1 VRASAARRATA
12 GQAELEFAARAFTAV
27 VGVRGSDRAALARSA
42 AGPAGSRGRPALV
55 GGTGRVLLLPWLT
68 VEQNL
73 TLRARLGSW
82 LGARLGSR
90 PRLGLGGR
98 RANPPAPAAART
110 SVRALLDLAGLA
122 GRAGQ
127 RAGRLSRDER
137 RRVAM
142 VGALTS
148 RPGVIFAEDPTA
160 ALGDEA
166 GQRLLALLRH
176 LVDEEGRTVVMAT
189 QDPAAA
195 CHADRVVFL
204 AGGRVATSMTDLN
217 APAVA
222 RVMADLARELA
233 LAATAAR

>member
-1 VRASAARRATA
+1 MRASAARRATA
-12 GQAELEFAARAFTAV
+12 GQPGLEFAAGSFTAV
-27 VGVRGSDRAALARSA
+27 VGVHGADRAALARSA

-55 GGTGRVLLLPWLT
+55 GGTGRGLLLPWLT

-73 TLRARLGSW
+73 TLRSRLGS
-82 LGARLGSR
+82 RLGSR

-110 SVRALLDLAGLA
+110 SVRALLDLVGLA

-137 RRVAM
+137 RWVAM
-142 VGALTS
+142 VSALTT
-148 RPGVIFAEDPTA
+148 RPGVIFADDPTA

-176 LVDEEGRTVVMAT
+176 LVDEEGRTVVMLT

-204 AGGRVATSMTDLN
+204 AGRRVATSMTDLN

-233 LAATAAR
+233 LAAAATR